1 MVDYASQAWSERQ
14 REGERSWKCSSVK
27 LLMSQKQKSF
37 KKMFELKLWWVT
49 ADSFSSIYLSRL
61 IKKKKKVSTYSP
73 FSIIKW
79 NTLIWSKRTCRRGRS
94 QREDCSRQLL
104 SFYATVTFNA
114 ARSGGKTPLLCENWV
129 ERQTDKRRHEERAER
144 GEKPRKTTHSRE
156 GRYYFSMNVSVSST
170 LHVIRKSLSNRLHAS
185 AVRTDVF

>member
-1 MVDYASQAWSERQ
+1 
-14 REGERSWKCSSVK
+14 
-27 LLMSQKQKSF
+27 MSH
-37 KKMFELKLWWVT
+37 
-49 ADSFSSIYLSRL
+49 SRL
-61 IKKKKKVSTYSP
+61 IFIHLSFTLNKKKKKVSTYSP

-170 LHVIRKSLSNRLHAS
+170 LRVIRKSLSNRLHPLRWGQTCFNFLKQRVLDFTAVGLRAFS
-185 AVRTDVF
+185 AKDTFLVVSFIVNFSVFDK